1 MLTQYLLIFIVPF
14 LLVGIIL
21 LTFTRMRRELLKEFE
36 DLNNTH
42 IKTGKQPSYKLVL
55 FVVIVCIVVILCWP
69 VFWSSWFLKKRTMLD
84 DVQEVG
90 GKLIIQGYRRIAAQ
104 HGCAPT
110 SKTTDQKI
118 VQIYSTVGTAFH
130 QAEEQRGE
138 HIPAPYLNTIVLK
151 FLQVYEMGGDQF
163 MEEHLK
169 YEVEK
174 YLVEGLRPEYKQALH
189 LIAIN
194 G

>member
-1 MLTQYLLIFIVPF
+1 MISYFTIIIAYLLIG
-14 LLVGIIL
+14 LTLVV
-21 LTFTRMRRELLKEFE
+21 FTRVRTQLLEEIADVKSAK
-36 DLNNTH
+36 DKSGRQT
-42 IKTGKQPSYKLVL
+42 PAYKLLL

-130 QAEEQRGE
+130 QAEKQRGE
-138 HIPAPYLNTIVLK
+138 HIPTPYLNTIALK

-163 MEEHLK
+163 MEGHLK

-174 YLVEGLRPEYKQALH
+174 YLVEGLRPDYKQALN
-189 LIAIN
+189 LIDLN
-194 G
+194 V